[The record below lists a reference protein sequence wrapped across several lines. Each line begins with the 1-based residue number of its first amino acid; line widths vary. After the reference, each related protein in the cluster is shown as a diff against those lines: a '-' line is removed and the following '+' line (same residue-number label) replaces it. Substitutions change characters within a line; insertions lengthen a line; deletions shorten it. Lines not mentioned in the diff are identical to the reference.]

1 MINMFYLLI
10 TTNFVHLKKRCH
22 MKNIMKKLEK
32 DDKFDYSGIIIQIV
46 IPIVILIVIDII
58 NN

>member
-1 MINMFYLLI
+1 
-10 TTNFVHLKKRCH
+10 